1 MLMIELLRQ
10 YWWAA
15 ILAATVIVV
24 VTHAGLVKLI
34 TYLEKKPADRPEQ
47 D

>member
-1 MLMIELLRQ
+1 MIELFRQ

-15 ILAATVIVV
+15 ILVAAVIVV

-34 TYLEKKPADRPEQ
+34 THLEKKPADRPNQ